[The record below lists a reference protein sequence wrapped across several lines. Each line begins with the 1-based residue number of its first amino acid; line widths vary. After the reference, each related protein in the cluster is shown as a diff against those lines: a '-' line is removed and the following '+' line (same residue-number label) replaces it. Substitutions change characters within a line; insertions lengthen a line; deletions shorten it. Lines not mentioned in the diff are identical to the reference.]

1 VENTDIY
8 TKRKITLGSTERKIV
23 DNLYSLPPGQWTTVQ
38 DIISN
43 IYEKNE
49 IKNPRVCIMYSLKK
63 LLKKG
68 LIEVKTQTFKPKGRG
83 GLTHKNL
90 YRMNENNRL
99 LVDYLSLNTY
109 IDKKLLKMMF
119 ELL

>member
-1 VENTDIY
+1 MENTDIY

-23 DNLYSLPPGQWTTVQ
+23 DYLYSLPLGQYVTVQ

-43 IYEKNE
+43 IYKDRKIKYPKN
-49 IKNPRVCIMYSLKK
+49 CILNSMKK
-63 LLKKG
+63 LSKKS
-68 LIEVKTQTFKPKGRG
+68 LIEKKKESFKSDGRG

-99 LVDYLSLNTY
+99 LVDYLNLNTY
-109 IDKKLLKMMF
+109 VDKKLLNMMF
-119 ELL
+119 DLL